1 VLATPVMPATMIVTG
16 IVWCSLSKEALCA
29 WVYLGDSLLY
39 YNLVVLLD
47 YADREQYSCSGSEG
61 SEEVCSRCYYSDRY
75 SSNYRDG
82 RYVPVENLAHGG
94 SGSPESFDLH
104 PGVDELFGYGLRVHS
119 ADLDPGYG
127 KEDAGQDEYGH
138 VDCGS
143 YRVAEHDAQGS
154 WGERVVGESL

>member
-47 YADREQYSCSGSEG
+47 YADCEQYSCSGSEG
-61 SEEVCSRCYYSDRY
+61 SEEVCTRCYYSDRY
-75 SSNYRDG
+75 SSNYCDG

-94 SGSPESFDLH
+94 SGSPESFGRP
-104 PGVDELFGYGLRVHS
+104 PGVVWLLLYVRRVQS
-119 ADLDPGYG
+119 AELDP
-127 KEDAGQDEYGH
+127 
-138 VDCGS
+138 
-143 YRVAEHDAQGS
+143 
-154 WGERVVGESL
+154 